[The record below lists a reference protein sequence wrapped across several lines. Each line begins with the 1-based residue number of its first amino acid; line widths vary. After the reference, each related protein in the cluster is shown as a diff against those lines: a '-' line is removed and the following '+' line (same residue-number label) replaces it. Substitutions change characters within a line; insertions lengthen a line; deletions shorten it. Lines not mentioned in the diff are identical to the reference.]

1 VLKRF
6 GPPILVAL
14 LMVATGV
21 AFAVTEHLKLQPSP
35 IRKTRITKLF
45 SPTCQCDGSKAV
57 IFFSLRRSERVS
69 ISIVNPDDKEVRL
82 LMVDESKPKGR
93 LRAVWNGRDNTDRLV
108 QSGDYYVHV
117 HLAIERRTIL
127 LPNVIRLDTKA
138 PEIKSVKLS
147 PNTIS
152 PDGDGNN
159 DVVHIKYRLN
169 ERASVLLFVDGK
181 LAETTRYRAGKS
193 GRFDWKGAV
202 DQHTLTGWHS
212 LTLKAR
218 DLAGNVSKPT
228 EPMPVRL
235 RILKVS
241 PTRIK
246 VAAGST
252 FTLAISTDRES
263 VRWRFDGGIGLVRS
277 STLQLSAPSV
287 PGRYRVV
294 IRSGPNRVSALVIVR

>member
-1 VLKRF
+1 
-6 GPPILVAL
+6 
-14 LMVATGV
+14 MVATGV

-35 IRKTRITKLF
+35 IRRTRVTKLF
-45 SPTCQCDGSKAV
+45 SPTCHCNGSKAV
-57 IFFSLRRSERVS
+57 IFFSLRRSELVS
-69 ISIVNPDDKEVRL
+69 TSIVNPDDNDKEVRVL
-82 LMVDESKPKGR
+82 TVDESKPKGR
-93 LRAVWNGRDNTDRLV
+93 LRVVWNGRDNADRLAP
-108 QSGDYYVHV
+108 SGNYKVLV
-117 HLAIERRTIL
+117 HLAVERRWIT
-127 LPNVIRLDTKA
+127 LPNIIRLDTKA
-138 PEIKSVKLS
+138 PEIKSFKLN

-159 DVVHIKYRLN
+159 DVVHIKYRLS
-169 ERASVLLFVDGK
+169 ERASVLLYVDGK

-212 LTLKAR
+212 LTLRAR

-228 EPMPVRL
+228 EPISVRL
-235 RILKVS
+235 RILKVR

-246 VAAGST
+246 VAAGSK
-252 FTLAISTDRES
+252 FTLAISTDRDS

-277 STLQLSAPSV
+277 SALQLSAPSV